1 MLDVEQTALRIAD
14 AALTCFA
21 YEDYSATSLSK
32 IAAAADTSKQVVL
45 HHFRSKE
52 QLYSQVLETVCDELM
67 LGLEE
72 ARQTSASTSEQ
83 LERFLLTL
91 LDAGKE
97 EVVLVA
103 SRALASASYADINFD
118 QWPLRPLFDEL
129 RSLTSLGD
137 GSARETQERSFAVV
151 YGLIGSASFFSAS
164 RRGLARMYG
173 VDTIGRI
180 EQSLIREFGSRAA
193 WL

>member
-1 MLDVEQTALRIAD
+1 MFDVEKTAARIAD

-21 YEDYSATSLSK
+21 YEDFGATSLSK

-52 QLYSQVLETVCDELM
+52 QLYSQVLDSVCAELM
-67 LGLEE
+67 RCLEE
-72 ARQTSASTSEQ
+72 VRLVSNSPSEQ

-91 LDAGKE
+91 LDPGKE
-97 EVVLVA
+97 EVLLVT
-103 SRALASASYADINFD
+103 SRALASASHTDSAFD
-118 QWPLRPLFDEL
+118 QWPLQPLFDEL
-129 RSLTSLGD
+129 RLLSSAGD
-137 GSARETQERSFAVV
+137 GSSTETQERSFAVV

-173 VDTIGRI
+173 IETMGRM
-180 EQSLIREFGSRAA
+180 EQSLRREFGSRAA

>member
-1 MLDVEQTALRIAD
+1 MFDVEKTPARIAD

-52 QLYSQVLETVCDELM
+52 QLYSQVLDNVCSELM
-67 LGLEE
+67 RALEE
-72 ARQTSASTSEQ
+72 ARLASNSTSEQ

-91 LDAGKE
+91 LDAGNE
-97 EVVLVA
+97 EVLLVT
-103 SRALASASYADINFD
+103 SRALASASYIDIDFD
-118 QWPLRPLFDEL
+118 QWPLQPLFDEL
-129 RSLTSLGD
+129 RLLSSAGD
-137 GSARETQERSFAVV
+137 GSAKETQERSFALV

-173 VDTIGRI
+173 I
-180 EQSLIREFGSRAA
+180 EIARRVEHALRREFGSRTA

>member
-1 MLDVEQTALRIAD
+1 MFDVEKTAARIAD

-52 QLYSQVLETVCDELM
+52 QLYSQVLNNVCAELM
-67 LGLEE
+67 GGLEE
-72 ARQTSASTSEQ
+72 ARVASNSSSEQ

-97 EVVLVA
+97 EVLLVA
-103 SRALASASYADINFD
+103 SRALASASYTDIDFD
-118 QWPLRPLFDEL
+118 EWPLQPLFDEL
-129 RSLTSLGD
+129 RLLSSAGD
-137 GSARETQERSFAVV
+137 GSSKETQERSFAVV
-151 YGLIGSASFFSAS
+151 YGLLGSASFFTAS
-164 RRGLARMYG
+164 RRGLGRMYG
-173 VDTIGRI
+173 METMGRM
-180 EQSLIREFGSRAA
+180 EQSLRREFGSRAA